1 MKKRKSRNP
10 KFNNYLCNMTV
21 SVLTSDEVSVM
32 VVMVVLVV
40 VGVSG
45 RKERA

>member
-1 MKKRKSRNP
+1 MKKRKSRNI
-10 KFNNYLCNMTV
+10 YLCNMTV
-21 SVLTSDEVSVM
+21 SVLMSDDVSVR

-40 VGVSG
+40 VGVSV